1 MPSDH
6 PNRLQ
11 IRPSALCIMVLVTL
25 LTNITLEV
33 LIDKVHD
40 KWLDEHE
47 IKDEVY
53 KAQEDF
59 SDTMDWEP

>member
-1 MPSDH
+1 
-6 PNRLQ
+6 
-11 IRPSALCIMVLVTL
+11 MVLVTL
-25 LTNITLEV
+25 LTNVTLEV